1 MKKYL
6 SIILSAAVL
15 LSASCSRLDEL
26 DGRLD
31 NLETQV
37 EALSGDLATL
47 KSAVDNMVSVTK
59 VETISDGYVIYFSD
73 NTQATIKDG
82 EKGDTGDTGA
92 TGPQGPQG
100 EKGDTGAQGPQGE
113 KGEKGDAFFKSV
125 SVEGNT
131 LVVVLVDDTRYVL
144 PIYTVSISSVT
155 FVPDYADGAF
165 HAEYIEES
173 DTVEANFLVY
183 PSAAADALASG
194 VEQGTYSLSLVFNST
209 RALTSESLVLKK
221 VGVKDNLLSIGAC
234 VADIPS
240 NSAALLIE
248 NTVSGEQI
256 LSSFINIVKE
266 KVSFELGGESY
277 KVVKMKDGRFWT
289 AENLRYIPEGMEVS
303 AADFSTNTGIWY
315 PVITKADKD
324 VAPSAEPEDIRNQG
338 YFYSAAVAFNNNSL
352 SLSKNVDIAD
362 NQGICPDGWHIPT
375 NAEVIALVGK
385 CNDGTLTDVTAPYYN
400 TADSRC
406 NLLELNADGINIL
419 PFGYVNNGASYGNRI
434 LNVSGVEEY
443 RGMNSMG
450 YIFTSTGRSATQL
463 YGMMISNVAAST
475 TIVAGYLNLTFGAN
489 VRCIKD

>member
-1 MKKYL
+1 M
-6 SIILSAAVL
+6 
-15 LSASCSRLDEL
+15 
-26 DGRLD
+26 
-31 NLETQV
+31 
-37 EALSGDLATL
+37 
-47 KSAVDNMVSVTK
+47 
-59 VETISDGYVIYFSD
+59 
-73 NTQATIKDG
+73 
-82 EKGDTGDTGA
+82 
-92 TGPQGPQG
+92 
-100 EKGDTGAQGPQGE
+100 
-113 KGEKGDAFFKSV
+113 
-125 SVEGNT
+125 
-131 LVVVLVDDTRYVL
+131 
-144 PIYTVSISSVT
+144 
-155 FVPDYADGAF
+155 
-165 HAEYIEES
+165 
-173 DTVEANFLVY
+173 
-183 PSAAADALASG
+183 
-194 VEQGTYSLSLVFNST
+194 
-209 RALTSESLVLKK
+209 
-221 VGVKDNLLSIGAC
+221 
-234 VADIPS
+234 
-240 NSAALLIE
+240 
-248 NTVSGEQI
+248 VSGEQI
-256 LSSFINIVKE
+256 LSPFINIVKE

-277 KVVKMKDGRFWT
+277 KVVKLKDGKFWT

-324 VAPSAEPEDIRNQG
+324 VAPSAELEDIRNQG

>member
-100 EKGDTGAQGPQGE
+100 EKGDTGAQG
-113 KGEKGDAFFKSV
+113 EKGDAFFKSV

-131 LVVVLVDDTRYVL
+131 LVIVLVDDTRYVL

-240 NSAALLIE
+240 NSAALIAKWQ
-248 NTVSGEQI
+248 V
-256 LSSFINIVKE
+256 LS
-266 KVSFELGGESY
+266 
-277 KVVKMKDGRFWT
+277 VVH
-289 AENLRYIPEGMEVS
+289 RYFHP
-303 AADFSTNTGIWY
+303 
-315 PVITKADKD
+315 
-324 VAPSAEPEDIRNQG
+324 
-338 YFYSAAVAFNNNSL
+338 L
-352 SLSKNVDIAD
+352 
-362 NQGICPDGWHIPT
+362 
-375 NAEVIALVGK
+375 
-385 CNDGTLTDVTAPYYN
+385 
-400 TADSRC
+400 
-406 NLLELNADGINIL
+406 
-419 PFGYVNNGASYGNRI
+419 
-434 LNVSGVEEY
+434 
-443 RGMNSMG
+443 
-450 YIFTSTGRSATQL
+450 
-463 YGMMISNVAAST
+463 
-475 TIVAGYLNLTFGAN
+475 
-489 VRCIKD
+489 